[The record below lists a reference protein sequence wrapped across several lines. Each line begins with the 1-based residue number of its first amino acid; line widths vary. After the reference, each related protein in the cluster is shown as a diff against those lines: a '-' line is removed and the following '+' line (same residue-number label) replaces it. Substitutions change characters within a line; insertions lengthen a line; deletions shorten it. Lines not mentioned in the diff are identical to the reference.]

1 MAALDLFR
9 RRHVLR
15 LVWEL
20 RDGPVGF
27 REMQIRCDDLSPS
40 GLRTSRWQNVV
51 GFRAGESSV
60 VHDEVSAFRHAKSGA
75 SGRLQGERGR
85 GSGLRST
92 NGHLHLASLRAA
104 LEREVTETVGATCH
118 DDLVSVA

>member
-9 RRHVLR
+9 RRHVL
-15 LVWEL
+15 
-20 RDGPVGF
+20 
-27 REMQIRCDDLSPS
+27 QIRCDDLSPS

-60 VHDEVSAFRHAKSGA
+60 GHDEVSAFRHAKSGA

-92 NGHLHLASLRAA
+92 KGEPSGVLG
-104 LEREVTETVGATCH
+104 EVRFPGA
-118 DDLVSVA
+118 